1 MYNPR
6 DWFVTGEWGTS
17 QFHSV
22 LGESTAW
29 YASGGYR
36 LAKFTPYLTY
46 GALKANSNVSDP
58 GLTVSALP
66 PYLTGPAMGL
76 NAGLNAILGSIAIQ
90 RTTSAGLRWDFMKNV
105 DLKLQYDHTG
115 LGAGSP
121 GTLINLQPGFQRGGT
136 VNLFSA
142 AIDFLW

>member
-1 MYNPR
+1 
-6 DWFVTGEWGTS
+6 
-17 QFHSV
+17 
-22 LGESTAW
+22 
-29 YASGGYR
+29 
-36 LAKFTPYLTY
+36 
-46 GALKANSNVSDP
+46 
-58 GLTVSALP
+58 
-66 PYLTGPAMGL
+66 
-76 NAGLNAILGSIAIQ
+76 
-90 RTTSAGLRWDFMKNV
+90 MKNV